1 MIHYPDTSFLC
12 SIYRKQE
19 HTPRALAL
27 KRALGEELHYTSLL
41 EFEFLQA
48 IELQVWLHSNDK
60 TRGYSRGEANRMM
73 RDWEAD
79 TASGINRL
87 VPFDMDAVLRL
98 SRSYSLRLTAS
109 GGHRTMDMFHVATA
123 VHLGAQKFLTF
134 DERQR
139 ALADFAGLEVPV

>member
-12 SIYRKQE
+12 SIYRKQD

>member
-12 SIYRKQE
+12 SIYRKQD

-27 KRALGEELHYTSLL
+27 KRVLGEELHYTSLL